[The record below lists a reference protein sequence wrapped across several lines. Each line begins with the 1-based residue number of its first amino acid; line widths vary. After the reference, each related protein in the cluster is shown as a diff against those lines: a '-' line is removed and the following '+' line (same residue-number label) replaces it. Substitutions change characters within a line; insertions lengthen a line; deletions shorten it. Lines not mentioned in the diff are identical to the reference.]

1 MSFSCSILI
10 LKQDTILSQ
19 SGLNLKSIL
28 RIKYVYSFQDAV
40 EMIRKKRRG
49 AINTKQLEFLSKYK
63 RRKYFIKVHFPYFVS
78 SPNNYCF
85 LLGEEPMPNSVK
97 TKKAL

>member
-19 SGLNLKSIL
+19 SGLNLKSLL

-63 RRKYFIKVHFPYFVS
+63 RRKYFIKVELFS
-78 SPNNYCF
+78 
-85 LLGEEPMPNSVK
+85 
-97 TKKAL
+97 